1 MWQKI
6 TAIISYFPSI
16 HFHFISHL
24 EKIISVIGGFI
35 GMLMVILIS
44 QHFTKTAD
52 APFVIASIGASVV
65 LVFTVPH
72 SALSQP
78 WSVLGGHCISAF
90 VGVACYQ
97 HIPQFFLAA
106 SAAVAIATLA
116 MYYLRC
122 VHPPGGA
129 TALTAVIGGH
139 SVHTLGYLYIIT
151 PILLNVI
158 VLLCSATIFNYFF
171 AWRRYPASFMSKPIE
186 STDITQISDK
196 QTLSPENLKYALEKM
211 DSFIDVTE
219 DDLKKIFAL
228 ATEHATS
235 QLFSAAQLK
244 ARHYY
249 TNHQTLPIVRQIV
262 TFDHNFVIYKI
273 IINHKTYPMTKCPK
287 SAFLQWAKH
296 EVIRAK
302 KGWKLI

>member
-6 TAIISYFPSI
+6 IAIIGYFPSI

-35 GMLMVILIS
+35 GMLLVILIS
-44 QHFTKTAD
+44 QYFTKTTD
-52 APFVIASIGASVV
+52 AFIIASIGASAI

-72 SALSQP
+72 GALSQP
-78 WSVLGGHCISAF
+78 WAVLGGHCVSAF

-122 VHPPGGA
+122 IHPPGGA
-129 TALTAVIGGH
+129 TALAAVIGGQSIH
-139 SVHTLGYLYIIT
+139 ALGYLYVIT

-158 VLLCSATIFNYFF
+158 VLLLSATVFNYFF
-171 AWRRYPASFMSKPIE
+171 AWRRYPAGFMSKPVELID
-186 STDITQISDK
+186 TTQLSNK
-196 QTLSPENLKYALEKM
+196 ETLSSESLKYALEKM

-219 DDLKKIFAL
+219 EDLKRIFAL
-228 ATEHATS
+228 AIEHETT

-244 ARHYY
+244 VRHYY

-273 IINHKTYPMTKCPK
+273 IINHKTYPMTKCSK
-287 SAFLQWAKH
+287 SAFLQWAKY
-296 EVIRAK
+296 EVIRTQ
-302 KGWKLI
+302 KGWKII